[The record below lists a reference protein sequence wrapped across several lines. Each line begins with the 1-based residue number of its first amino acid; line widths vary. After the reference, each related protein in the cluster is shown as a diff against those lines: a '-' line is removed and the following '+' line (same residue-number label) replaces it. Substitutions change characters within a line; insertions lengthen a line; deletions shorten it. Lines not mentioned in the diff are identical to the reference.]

1 MKFDNFI
8 TWIKKHSVF
17 VLQDSLL
24 MDLAEREV
32 IPHRHLQ
39 SPMTPKYRSVGEMLV
54 PASSSSISDDLNPR
68 FSFEN
73 MCGSP
78 SV

>member
-1 MKFDNFI
+1 
-8 TWIKKHSVF
+8 
-17 VLQDSLL
+17 

-39 SPMTPKYRSVGEMLV
+39 SPMTPKYRSGCDILV
-54 PASSSSISDDLNPR
+54 PASSSFVSDDVNSK
-68 FSFEN
+68 FSFETAS
-73 MCGSP
+73 GSP